1 MTALAAPST
10 PELDLRLIQKYAVPG
25 PRYTSYPPA
34 TKFLNNWQDLD
45 LEGAIRDDNVSK
57 GPLSLYFHLP
67 FCETLCWFCG
77 CNTIIT
83 RQRGAADTYVDDLA
97 REVKLTADRI
107 DATRKVSQVHFGG
120 GTPTFL
126 PPDTLRRLG
135 ELIHSHFQFS
145 PDCEF
150 SAEVDPR
157 RLTRDHVIAL
167 KAIGANRASL
177 GVQDINPEVQ
187 VAVHRIQ
194 PHQMN
199 IDAIGWL
206 RENGFNSIN
215 LDLIYGLPLQT
226 QASFSETIDRI
237 LEIEPDRLSL
247 FSYAHV
253 PWMKPAQKIF
263 DDRQQLPN
271 SEAKWAMFSIAHRK
285 LTGAGYVDIGLD
297 HFARPDDSLAIA
309 LRSGTLQRN
318 FQGYSTQA
326 GTSLYG
332 FGISAISS
340 TEETYRQN
348 HKTLSGWRAALDR
361 GELPIDRGL
370 RLTTDD
376 RRRRL
381 VIMRLMCDRRLDYT
395 ALSQNLGEDFRILF
409 ASELEG
415 LSDLES
421 DGLIQLHESGI
432 DVTPRGVPLLR
443 VIAMRFDTTLT
454 RSPRQ
459 HANTI

>member
-1 MTALAAPST
+1 MTAFVAPST
-10 PELDLRLIQKYAVPG
+10 PELDLRLIQKYSVPG

-34 TKFLNNWQDLD
+34 TKFLANWRDLD
-45 LEGAIRDDNVSK
+45 LEGAIRNDNASK

-83 RQRGAADTYVDDLA
+83 RQRGAADTYVDDLT
-97 REVKLTADRI
+97 REVKLTAACI
-107 DATRKVSQVHFGG
+107 DATRQVSQVHFGG

-135 ELIHSHFQFS
+135 ELIHSHFRFS

-150 SAEVDPR
+150 SVEVDPR

-167 KAIGANRASL
+167 QSIGANRASL

-199 IDAIGWL
+199 IDAVGWL
-206 RENGFNSIN
+206 REHGFNSIN

-263 DDRQQLPN
+263 DDRKQLPN
-271 SEAKWAMFSIAHRK
+271 SEAKWAMFASAHRK
-285 LTGAGYVDIGLD
+285 LIAAGYVDIGLD
-297 HFARPDDSLAIA
+297 HFARPNDSLAIA
-309 LRSGTLQRN
+309 LRNGTLQRN

-381 VIMRLMCDRRLDYT
+381 VIMKLMCERRLDYA
-395 ALSQNLGEDFRILF
+395 ALSRILGEDFKALF
-409 ASELEG
+409 ASELDGLADLEGEG
-415 LSDLES
+415 L
-421 DGLIQLHESGI
+421 IRTHENGC

-443 VIAMRFDTTLT
+443 VIAMRFDATL
-454 RSPRQ
+454 SPSARQ

>member
-1 MTALAAPST
+1 MPASAAPSST
-10 PELDLRLIQKYAVPG
+10 EIDLQLIQKYSVPG

-34 TKFLNNWQDLD
+34 TKFTTDWKSLD
-45 LEGAIRDDNVSK
+45 LEGAVKADNAAK

-97 REVKLTADRI
+97 REMRITTARI
-107 DATRKVSQVHFGG
+107 DKSRPVSQIHFGG

-135 ELIHSHFQFS
+135 SLIHSHFNLS

-150 SAEVDPR
+150 SVEVDPR
-157 RLTRDHVIAL
+157 RLAREHVEAL
-167 KAIGANRASL
+167 QSIGTNRASL

-206 RENGFNSIN
+206 REHGFTSIN

-226 QASFSETIDRI
+226 PESFSETIDSI
-237 LEIEPDRLSL
+237 IELLPDRLSL

-263 DDRQQLPN
+263 DDRKQLPN
-271 SEAKWAMFSIAHRK
+271 AEAKWAMFSTAHRK
-285 LTGAGYVDIGLD
+285 LISAGYVDIGLD
-297 HFARPDDSLAIA
+297 HFARPDDTLAIS
-309 LRSGTLQRN
+309 LRNGTLQRN

-361 GELPIDRGL
+361 DELPVERGM
-370 RLTTDD
+370 RLTKDD
-376 RRRRL
+376 RQRRI
-381 VIMRLMCDRRLDYT
+381 VIMRIMCDRRIDYV
-395 ALSQNLGEDFRILF
+395 ALSRLLGQDFQSLF
-409 ASELEG
+409 APELAKLE
-415 LSDLES
+415 DLQR
-421 DGLIQLHESGI
+421 DGLLRRHAAGF

-443 VIAMRFDTTLT
+443 VIAMRFDATLT
-454 RSPRQ
+454 PSARQ